1 MPGRSSVASRSL
13 EASRFLGVLV
23 AAVSCLL
30 LSGGPARAGERAPVD
45 TTTYRRPLGNDPAS
59 LDPARINDVY
69 SRSVAQQIFD
79 GLVRFDQT
87 LAITP
92 ALAEFWRASR
102 DGLTWTFTLRRGVRF
117 HHGREVTADDVVF
130 SFSRILDPRLK
141 SSAAESFMP
150 IKGARAFREG
160 RARTVVG
167 LLALDART
175 VQVNLDEAF
184 APFVSVLAM
193 GHAKILPRD
202 VVEAK
207 GEAFGR
213 EPVGTGPFR
222 FAQWERGRSIVLTAN
237 PHYFEGPPRLGRIVY
252 RIFPGDNSVAMFE
265 EFRKGLL
272 EDSQVPTPGHR
283 RITAGGGSDYV
294 YVKRPMF
301 NLRFY
306 GLNARIKPLDDR
318 RVRLAIV
325 RAVDQ
330 ASILA
335 DVFAGRFTPARGIL
349 PPGTLGFNP
358 QLKPAT
364 SDPEHARDLL
374 AQAGYP
380 GGRGLPPITVWSG
393 ARSERVVREHE
404 HMRRDLAAVGI
415 RADFKYQTEWP
426 AFQKLLEEGRAP
438 AFLYAWFADVPDPDN
453 FLFLLFHSRS
463 PRNYMGY
470 ANPMVDGLLARA
482 RAEPDVPRRVD
493 LYRRAEQLI
502 IDDAAVLP
510 VWHYP
515 YERVFQRYVKSV
527 EVNGLGDPYIPL
539 QKIWLEEQS
548 R

>member
-1 MPGRSSVASRSL
+1 MHGGDAATSRSRG
-13 EASRFLGVLV
+13 AGRFAGVVV

-30 LSGGPARAGERAPVD
+30 LSGAPARAAERAPVD

-59 LDPARINDVY
+59 LDPARISDVY

-102 DGLTWTFTLRRGVRF
+102 DGRTWTFTLRAGVRF

-150 IKGARAFREG
+150 IKGARAFRAG
-160 RARTVVG
+160 RAKTVAG
-167 LLALDART
+167 LLAVDART
-175 VQVNLDEAF
+175 VQVTLDEAF
-184 APFVSVLAM
+184 TPFVWVLAL

-207 GEAFGR
+207 GEAFGH
-213 EPVGTGPFR
+213 EPIGTGPFR
-222 FAQWERGRSIVLTAN
+222 FTRWDRGRSIVLTAN
-237 PHYFEGPPRLGRIVY
+237 PDYFDGPPRLRRIVY
-252 RIFPGDNSVAMFE
+252 RIFPGENSVAMFQ
-265 EFRKGLL
+265 EFQKGLL
-272 EDSQVPTPGHR
+272 EDSPVTTPGHR
-283 RITAGGGSDYV
+283 RITAGGGTDYV

-306 GLNARIKPLDDR
+306 GLNARLKPLDDR

-325 RAVDQ
+325 TAIDQ

-335 DVFAGRFTPARGIL
+335 DVFGGRFTPARGVL

-358 QLKPAT
+358 QLKPAAP
-364 SDPEHARDLL
+364 DPQHARELL

-380 GGRGLPPITVWSG
+380 EGRGLPPITFWSG

-404 HMRRDLAAVGI
+404 YMTRNLAAVGI
-415 RADFKYQTEWP
+415 RAQFKYQTEWP
-426 AFQKLLEEGRAP
+426 AFQKLLEGGQAP
-438 AFLYAWFADVPDPDN
+438 AFLYAWYADVPDPDN
-453 FLFLLFHSRS
+453 FLFLLFHSQS

-470 ANPMVDGLLARA
+470 ANPVVDGLLARA
-482 RAEPDVPRRVD
+482 RTEPDLPRRVD

-502 IDDAAVLP
+502 VDDAVVLP

-515 YERVFQRYVKSV
+515 YERVFQPYVRSV

-539 QKIWLEEQS
+539 QKIWLEP
-548 R
+548 RR

>member
-1 MPGRSSVASRSL
+1 MLGRAPAVRRSR
-13 EASRFLGVLV
+13 EAWYLGWL
-23 AAVSCLL
+23 AALAVSCLL
-30 LSGGPARAGERAPVD
+30 LSSMPARAQRAPVD
-45 TTTYRRPLGNDPAS
+45 PTTYRRPLGNDPRS
-59 LDPARINDVY
+59 LDPVRISDVY

-79 GLVRFDQT
+79 GLVRLDHT
-87 LAITP
+87 LTVAP

-160 RARTVVG
+160 KARTVEG
-167 LLALDART
+167 LQALDART
-175 VQVNLDEAF
+175 VQVTLDEAF
-184 APFVSVLAM
+184 APFVSVLAL
-193 GHAKILPRD
+193 GHAKILPREI
-202 VVEAK
+202 VEAK

-222 FAQWERGRSIVLTAN
+222 FAQWDRGRSLTLAAN
-237 PHYFEGPPRLGRIVY
+237 RGYFEGPPRLARIVY
-252 RIFPGDNSVAMFE
+252 RIFPGDNSVAMFD
-265 EFRKGLL
+265 EFQKGLL
-272 EDSQVPTPGHR
+272 EDSQVPTQGHR
-283 RITAGGGSDYV
+283 GITTGAGAAYV

-301 NLRFY
+301 NLRYY

-325 RAVDQ
+325 RAIDQ
-330 ASILA
+330 APILA
-335 DVFAGRFTPARGIL
+335 DVFGGRFTPARGIL

-358 QLKPAT
+358 QLRVAAP
-364 SDPEHARDLL
+364 DPRVARELL

-380 GGRGLPPITVWSG
+380 DGRGLPPIVFWSA

-404 HMRRDLAAVGI
+404 LMARDLAAVGI
-415 RADFKYQTEWP
+415 TAQFRYETDWP

-438 AFLYAWFADVPDPDN
+438 AFLYAWYADAPDPDN
-453 FLFLLFHSRS
+453 FLYLLFHSQS
-463 PRNYMGY
+463 PRNYSGY
-470 ANPMVDGLLARA
+470 ASPAVDGLLVQA
-482 RAEPDVPRRVD
+482 RAEADLSRRVD

-502 IDDAAVLP
+502 VDDGALLP

-515 YERVFQRYVKSV
+515 YERVFQPYVRSV
-527 EVNGLGDPYIPL
+527 EVNGLGDPYIPMR
-539 QKIWLEEQS
+539 KIWLEP
-548 R
+548 

>member
-1 MPGRSSVASRSL
+1 MHGRGSAAPTSRWASRV
-13 EASRFLGVLV
+13 RWVVV
-23 AAVSCLL
+23 AAIPCLL
-30 LSGGPARAGERAPVD
+30 LSGGPARAVERAPVD

-87 LAITP
+87 LAVTP

-102 DGLTWTFTLRRGVRF
+102 DGLTWTFTLRRGARF

-150 IKGARAFREG
+150 IQGARAFREG
-160 RARTVVG
+160 RAKTVAG

-175 VQVNLDEAF
+175 VQVTLDEAF

-193 GHAKILPRD
+193 GHAKILPRE

-213 EPVGTGPFR
+213 EPIGTGPFR

-237 PHYFEGPPRLGRIVY
+237 PDYFEGPPRLKRIVY
-252 RIFPGDNSVAMFE
+252 RIFPGENSVAMFQ
-265 EFRKGLL
+265 EFQKGLL
-272 EDSQVPTPGHR
+272 EDSPVQTPGHS
-283 RITAGGGSDYV
+283 RIVAGGGADYV

-301 NLRFY
+301 NLRYY

-335 DVFAGRFTPARGIL
+335 DVFGGRFTPARGIL

-358 QLKPAT
+358 QLKAAAAD
-364 SDPEHARDLL
+364 SEQARDLL

-380 GGRGLPPITVWSG
+380 GGRGLPPITFWSG

-404 HMRRDLAAVGI
+404 HMARDLATVGI
-415 RADFKYQTEWP
+415 RALFKYQTEWP

-453 FLFLLFHSRS
+453 FLFLLFHSQS

-470 ANPMVDGLLARA
+470 ANPMVDSLLARA
-482 RAEPDVPRRVD
+482 RAEPDIPRRVD

-502 IDDAAVLP
+502 VDDAAVLP

-515 YERVFQRYVKSV
+515 YERVFQPYVRSV

-539 QKIWLEEQS
+539 KKIWLEPP